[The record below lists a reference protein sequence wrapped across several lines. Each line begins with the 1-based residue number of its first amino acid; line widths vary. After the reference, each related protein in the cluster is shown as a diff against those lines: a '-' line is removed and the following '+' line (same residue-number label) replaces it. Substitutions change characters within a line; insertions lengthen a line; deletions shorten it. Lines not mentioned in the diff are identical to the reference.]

1 MKLNSARQAWHD
13 CYYQPWDSVMA
24 GAMDRAKLGMDEA
37 GGYVRKVVT
46 ETTEDGKEITY
57 PKYVFVPGI
66 HQTRPER
73 DISTSRAVHQ
83 ALSAHIQRAIDT
95 LPGHIA
101 AFGHWM
107 YSPMGS
113 ADHKEIAE
121 AAVALFAYDRH
132 GRMTAKK
139 AERAKYVA
147 AGVLHRYRRM
157 HQGGQSSMADPLIS
171 PEAFRAWLDGE
182 YGLRLSSEQWGR
194 EWGGYVQHCFDVC
207 NDLDRQALAPVA
219 GVIVEMKEA
228 A

>member
-13 CYYQPWDSVMA
+13 CYYQPWDSVMSHVLEMA
-24 GAMDRAKLGMDEA
+24 QLEA
-37 GGYVRKVVT
+37 SVQKT
-46 ETTEDGKEITY
+46 EKQRGTG
-57 PKYVFVPGI
+57 
-66 HQTRPER
+66 H
-73 DISTSRAVHQ
+73 AAHQ
-83 ALSAHIQRAIDT
+83 AIAGRVQQAIAT
-95 LPGHIA
+95 LPRHVA
-101 AFGHWM
+101 SFGHWM
-107 YSPMGS
+107 YSPL
-113 ADHKEIAE
+113 ADIDDKEAAE
-121 AAVALFAYDRH
+121 AAVAVMAYHRY

-182 YGLRLSSEQWGR
+182 YGMRLSSEQWSR

-207 NDLDRQALAPVA
+207 NDLDKQALAPVA
-219 GVIVEMKEA
+219 WVIIEMKEA